1 MSIAIPTYS
10 SHTVSCTNFSFLLAH
25 IIRSTCRILYPIL
38 LDHLVDI
45 LEMTGDQELEME
57 NKKSDL
63 GERSDFLGR
72 KGIVDIKKP
81 EFIFYE

>member
-1 MSIAIPTYS
+1 
-10 SHTVSCTNFSFLLAH
+10 
-25 IIRSTCRILYPIL
+25 
-38 LDHLVDI
+38 
-45 LEMTGDQELEME
+45 MTGDQELEME